1 MKRERISA
9 SSDDDDDGGDGD
21 NDDDDDDGEDV
32 DDGDDDGDWL
42 IQAAV
47 CRCSQPLS
55 GFSGRCQE
63 DEMMLQAVMKSN
75 PGSDYIYVVD
85 TRPKVTHAHTHT

>member
-1 MKRERISA
+1 M
-9 SSDDDDDGGDGD
+9 
-21 NDDDDDDGEDV
+21 
-32 DDGDDDGDWL
+32 

-85 TRPKVTHAHTHT
+85 TRPKVTLTPFITTLYLDAQLVIQICIHNILIHSSL